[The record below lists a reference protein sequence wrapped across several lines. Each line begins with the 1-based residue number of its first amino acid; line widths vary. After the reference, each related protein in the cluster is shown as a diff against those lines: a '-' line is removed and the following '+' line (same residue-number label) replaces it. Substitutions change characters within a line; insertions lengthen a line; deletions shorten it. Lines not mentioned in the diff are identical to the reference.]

1 MAVVTEDLLTCE
13 ICGKQKP
20 EAEMLTNDQC
30 ECCIDAL
37 TTAFL
42 KLPRATKE
50 GIIADAVAK
59 GVEIE

>member
-1 MAVVTEDLLTCE
+1 
-13 ICGKQKP
+13 
-20 EAEMLTNDQC
+20 MLTNDQC

-59 GVEIE
+59 GVAIE